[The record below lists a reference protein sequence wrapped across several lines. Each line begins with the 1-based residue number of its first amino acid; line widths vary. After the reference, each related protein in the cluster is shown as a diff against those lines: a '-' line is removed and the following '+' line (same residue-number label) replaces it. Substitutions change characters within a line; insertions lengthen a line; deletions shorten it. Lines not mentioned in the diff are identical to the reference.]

1 VVSSAKFSRDLSRA
15 ELLMADF
22 LRLLSDHQETE
33 CNYGRYAALDS
44 T

>member
-1 VVSSAKFSRDLSRA
+1 VVSSAKFSQELSRA

-22 LRLLSDHQETE
+22 CACFQIIRKTE